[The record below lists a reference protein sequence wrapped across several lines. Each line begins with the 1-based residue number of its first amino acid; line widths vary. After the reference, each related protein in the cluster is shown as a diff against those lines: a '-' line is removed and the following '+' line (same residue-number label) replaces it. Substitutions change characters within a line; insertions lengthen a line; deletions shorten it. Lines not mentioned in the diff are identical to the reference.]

1 MLGPGWRYL
10 PWEERTAKQ
19 EEEEAEAKKQ
29 EGDKGV
35 RFDAKAFA
43 KARGT
48 ATFTTKKEVLVLMG
62 VFLAGWNVED
72 LGGG

>member
-10 PWEERTAKQ
+10 PWEERTTKQ

-48 ATFTTKKEVLVLMG
+48 ATCSSNKKH
-62 VFLAGWNVED
+62 VFIAGWNVED
-72 LGGG
+72 LGRG